1 MKKVTEDRERK
12 KRERKKREKKERQ
25 RERRNYEK
33 TERINVK
40 DDDKEGGEEIE
51 KTEPLPEDSHST
63 ANPEPFKSHEMNKIN
78 QTRIK
83 GDDLVIFKELIA
95 TVNEF
100 SIETKK
106 TLFFQN
112 MLRSQRTGHPPK
124 NESVSVSSNYPTSLS
139 QTPITSVP
147 RSEHAHCSDR
157 EKKVCQMKV

>member
-1 MKKVTEDRERK
+1 
-12 KRERKKREKKERQ
+12 
-25 RERRNYEK
+25 
-33 TERINVK
+33 
-40 DDDKEGGEEIE
+40 
-51 KTEPLPEDSHST
+51 
-63 ANPEPFKSHEMNKIN
+63 MNKIN

-147 RSEHAHCSDR
+147 RSEHAQTAGANKIGSLWMEILR
-157 EKKVCQMKV
+157 EIFILR